1 MRSFLKMNISER
13 LKGICCCRI
22 LTKGAHIF
30 KERNV
35 KQARGANLM
44 TSQYGCITQAQAMHC
59 TLPI

>member
-1 MRSFLKMNISER
+1 MNISER